1 MNLSPSILPIN
12 CVSRR
17 GRAAFTLAEMMVAM
31 AIFLLVLTS
40 VLYSHLFGLKMYN
53 VTSTKLIASHGAR
66 AALNR
71 VRDDIRSGRVLYV
84 GVGTSTA
91 FNNISTNSP
100 HQGNAVQIYPTANT
114 NTFIRYFWDASDQ
127 RLKRAASG
135 TTQIEVIAS
144 FITNQ
149 IVFRA
154 EDYLGNALT
163 NDVNNRII
171 KMTLDFCQ
179 WELPSVQVV
188 GGYFD
193 YYRLQTRITRRT
205 IE

>member
-1 MNLSPSILPIN
+1 MNLSPANLSPGTI
-12 CVSRR
+12 SRR
-17 GRAAFTLAEMMVAM
+17 GRAAFTLTELMVAM
-31 AIFLLVLTS
+31 AIFLLVVTS
-40 VLYSHLFGLKMYN
+40 VIYSHLFGLKMFN
-53 VTSTKLIASHGAR
+53 VTSTKLAASHGAR

-84 GVGTSTA
+84 GMGTGTA
-91 FNNISTNSP
+91 FNNIGTNTA
-100 HQGNAVQIYPTANT
+100 HRGNALQIYPTANT
-114 NTFIRYFWDASDQ
+114 NMFIRYFWDASDQ

-149 IVFRA
+149 IVFTA
-154 EDYLGNALT
+154 EDFQGTALS
-163 NDVNNRII
+163 NDLNNRII

-179 WELPSVQVV
+179 WELPSVQVS

>member
-1 MNLSPSILPIN
+1 MNLSPAILLPGTI
-12 CVSRR
+12 SRR
-17 GRAAFTLAEMMVAM
+17 GRAAFTLAELMVAM
-31 AIFLLVLTS
+31 AIFLLVVVS
-40 VLYSHLFGLKMYN
+40 VIYSHLFGLKMFN
-53 VTSTKLIASHGAR
+53 VTSTKLAASHGAR

-71 VRDDIRSGRVLYV
+71 VRDDIRSARVLYV

-91 FNNISTNSP
+91 FNNIAANSP
-100 HQGNAVQIYPTANT
+100 HLGNAVQIYPTANN
-114 NTFIRYFWDASDQ
+114 NTFIRYFWDATDQ
-127 RLKRAASG
+127 KLKRAASG

-149 IVFRA
+149 IVFSA
-154 EDYLGNALT
+154 EDFQGNALT
-163 NDVNNRII
+163 NDLNNRIV

-179 WELPSVQVV
+179 WELPSVQVA

-193 YYRLQTRITRRT
+193 YYRLQTRMTRRT